1 MARKFGY
8 IDEAEEIELSFSRW
22 SNDFEVLAEI
32 VGGYH
37 EKSVI
42 GRYMIV
48 ANIYTDG
55 DVQIYAHRIAKCG
68 VRPLKFYISS
78 HGSEVY
84 IKIGKLDGEGA
95 NLLNRLIKAFN
106 L

>member
-1 MARKFGY
+1 MARKFAY
-8 IDEAEEIELSFSRW
+8 INETEEIELSFSRW
-22 SNDFEVLAEI
+22 SNDFKVLAEI

-42 GRYMIV
+42 GRYMLV
-48 ANIYTDG
+48 ANIYADG
-55 DVQIYAHRIAKCG
+55 VQIYAHRIAKSG